1 MVHENCGVIG
11 AFSLNGY
18 NVIPFIIDSLRAL
31 QHRGQESWGIAV
43 PKKNPFKHLGLVSS
57 SADKFHFLIE
67 KMRSHVAIGHVRY
80 STFGGSSLD
89 NAQPLKVKDLCV
101 AHNGTIANVEE
112 LTGMVGGCTFTPQT
126 MSDTLIATKRII
138 HHLSKN
144 QNDINKSLKIFR
156 NEMIGSFCFTFLN
169 DQGTMYA
176 ARDSKGFRPL
186 VLGFHKQSETYIVA
200 SESCAFNAIGAQ
212 LIRDI
217 EPGELIVVNKDGV
230 DSQFFAREKNHA
242 HCAFEYTYFAHPTS
256 IMEKINI
263 YAARKRMGHFLAKKY
278 PLKDIDVVIPVPD
291 SARPAALGYAQEIGI
306 PFEEGLVKD
315 RHINKGLLRSFIEPF
330 QEDRIEINKGII
342 PIVDVIKGKKIAIV
356 DDSIVRGTSSAEIVK
371 TLRSA
376 GAKSIVLIVTYP
388 PVRFPCYAGID
399 FPSKEE
405 LLANQCEND
414 NSNIGKAVS
423 KLIAAD
429 MVIYNDTSNL
439 ANAIGLDENELCFT
453 CSSGDY
459 SVLGKIPKF
468 MTRDQI
474 KGNVHQI

>member
-1 MVHENCGVIG
+1 MVHENCGVVG
-11 AFSLNGY
+11 AFSLSGK
-18 NVIPFIIDSLRAL
+18 NVIPIIIDSLRAL
-31 QHRGQESWGIAV
+31 QHRGQESWGLAV
-43 PKKNPFKHLGLVSS
+43 PNKDPFKHLGLVSS
-57 SADKFHFLIE
+57 SADKFHLLIK
-67 KMRSHVAIGHVRY
+67 KMRSHVGIGHVRY
-80 STFGGSSLD
+80 STFGGSSLE
-89 NAQPLKVKDLCV
+89 NAQPLKVKDLCI

-144 QNDINKSLKIFR
+144 QNDVTKSLKIFR
-156 NEMIGSFCFTFLN
+156 NEMIGSFCFTFLT
-169 DQGTMYA
+169 DEGTLFA

-186 VLGFHKQSETYIVA
+186 VLGYHKQSETYVVA
-200 SESCAFNAIGAQ
+200 SESCAFNAMGAY
-212 LIRDI
+212 LVRDI
-217 EPGELIVVNKDGV
+217 EPGELVVINNNGV
-230 DSQFFAREKNHA
+230 ESQFFSREKHHA

-263 YAARKRMGHFLAKKY
+263 YAARKRIGHFLAKKY

-291 SARPAALGYAQEIGI
+291 SARPAALGYAQEMNL

-330 QEDRIEINKGII
+330 QANRIEINKGII
-342 PIVDVIKGKKIAIV
+342 PIEDVIKGKRIAVV

-376 GAKSIVLIVTYP
+376 GAKSIVMIVTFP

-405 LLANQCEND
+405 LLANQCETD
-414 NSNIGKAVS
+414 ITKTELKVS
-423 KLIAAD
+423 KMISAD
-429 MVIYNDTSNL
+429 RVIYNDTSNL
-439 ANAIGLDENELCFT
+439 ADAIGLPKEELCFT

-459 SVLGKIPKF
+459 SVLGKIPRF
-468 MTRDQI
+468 LTREQI
-474 KGNVHQI
+474 KGVTNQK